1 MNLVFKEQVAVRV
14 DDVNFGGHL
23 DHARLISLMHQARVQ
38 VFKKL
43 GVSELNCAGNLM
55 VMRSLEIKYSAL
67 SYLDDVLE
75 MELSLKTNRACVVIN
90 YEIINLNQSKKAA
103 RAEVQMAVIDKNT
116 GQAISPQ
123 VFLEACRRG
132 V

>member
-1 MNLVFKEQVAVRV
+1 MNLVFKEQVSVRV

-43 GVSELNCAGNLM
+43 GVSELDCAGNLM
-55 VMRSLEIKYSAL
+55 VMRSLDIKYSAL

-75 MELSLKTNRACVVIN
+75 MGLEIKINKACVVIR
-90 YEIINLNQSKKAA
+90 YEIKNLTQNKRTA

-116 GQAISPQ
+116 GQAISPG
-123 VFLEACRRG
+123 VFLEACSLG
-132 V
+132 G